1 MGLRREAQEK
11 TSGKDR
17 ESDIHEIWSWKDIDV
32 KMDPERDRHR
42 IEKKITE

>member
-17 ESDIHEIWSWKDIDV
+17 ESDIRETWRWKDIDA
-32 KMDPERDRHR
+32 KMDPKRETDMG
-42 IEKKITE
+42 